1 MKKLKTWLRKI
12 WPISQEKFEQKVEAD
27 CLFQTNVF
35 DEIKT
40 LDSNISEKT
49 HRENCFRG
57 RKSGKETRTI
67 SKGY

>member
-40 LDSNISEKT
+40 LD
-49 HRENCFRG
+49 
-57 RKSGKETRTI
+57 
-67 SKGY
+67 